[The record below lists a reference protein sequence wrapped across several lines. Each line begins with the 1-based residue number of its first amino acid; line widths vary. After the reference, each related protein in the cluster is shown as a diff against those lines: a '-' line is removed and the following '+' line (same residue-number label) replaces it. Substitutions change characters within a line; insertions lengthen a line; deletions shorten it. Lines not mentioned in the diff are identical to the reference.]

1 MKKSFPSALTLA
13 ALFLLGGDLWGQDA
27 SAQDLEAEL
36 RAMVAEPTP
45 ADRDRQVVRAF
56 LDRVDVSDVVK
67 ALGLD
72 RERLETGV
80 NTLEADAAIDLARQ
94 VRALGD
100 EADLVGGDTI
110 VISATTLIIIL
121 LIILILA

>member
-1 MKKSFPSALTLA
+1 
-13 ALFLLGGDLWGQDA
+13 
-27 SAQDLEAEL
+27 
-36 RAMVAEPTP
+36 MVAEPTP
-45 ADRDRQVVRAF
+45 ADRDRQLVREF
-56 LDRVDVSDVVK
+56 LDRVDVNDVVS

-80 NTLEADAAIDLARQ
+80 NTLEADAAADLVRQ

-110 VISATTLIIIL
+110 VISATTVIIIL

>member
-1 MKKSFPSALTLA
+1 MKKSFPSALALA
-13 ALFLLGGDLWGQDA
+13 ALFLLGGDLRGQDA

-36 RAMVAEPTP
+36 RAMVAEPTQ
-45 ADRDRQVVRAF
+45 ADRDRQVVREF
-56 LDRVDVSDVVK
+56 LDRVDVSDVVTT
-67 ALGLD
+67 LGLD

-110 VISATTLIIIL
+110 VISATTVIIIL

>member
-1 MKKSFPSALTLA
+1 MKKSLSSALA
-13 ALFLLGGDLWGQDA
+13 ISALFFLGGELRGQDA
-27 SAQDLEAEL
+27 SAQGLEAEL

-45 ADRDRQVVRAF
+45 ADRDRQVVREF
-56 LDRVDVSDVVK
+56 LDRVEVSDVAT

-80 NTLEADAAIDLARQ
+80 GTLEADAAADLGRQ
-94 VRALGD
+94 VRALED

-110 VISATTLIIIL
+110 VISATTVIIIL

>member
-1 MKKSFPSALTLA
+1 MKKSFPSTLALA
-13 ALFLLGGDLWGQDA
+13 ALFLLGGDLWAQDA
-27 SAQDLEAEL
+27 PAQDLEAEL

-45 ADRDRQVVRAF
+45 ADRDRHVVREF
-56 LDRVDVSDVVK
+56 LDRVDVSDVVT

-80 NTLEADAAIDLARQ
+80 NTLEADAAADLVRQ

-110 VISATTLIIIL
+110 VISATTVIIIL

>member
-1 MKKSFPSALTLA
+1 MKKSFPSALALA

-27 SAQDLEAEL
+27 SAHDLEAEL
-36 RAMVAEPTP
+36 RAMVAAPTP
-45 ADRDRQVVRAF
+45 ADGDRQVVREF
-56 LDRVDVSDVVK
+56 LDRVDVSDVVTT
-67 ALGLD
+67 LGLD

-80 NTLEADAAIDLARQ
+80 NTLEADAAADLARQ

-110 VISATTLIIIL
+110 VISATTVIIIL
-121 LIILILA
+121 LIILIVA

>member
-1 MKKSFPSALTLA
+1 MMKSFCYTLAMA
-13 ALFLLGGDLWGQDA
+13 ALFLLGGELRAQEA

-36 RAMVAEPTP
+36 RAMVAEPAP
-45 ADRDRQVVRAF
+45 ADRDRQVVREF
-56 LDRVDVSDVVK
+56 LDRVEVSDVVT

-72 RERLETGV
+72 REGLETGV
-80 NTLEADAAIDLARQ
+80 STLEADAAADLARQ

>member
-1 MKKSFPSALTLA
+1 MKKSFPSALALA

-27 SAQDLEAEL
+27 PAQDLEAEL

-45 ADRDRQVVRAF
+45 ADRDRQLVREF
-56 LDRVDVSDVVK
+56 LDRVDVNDVVS

-80 NTLEADAAIDLARQ
+80 NTLEADAAADLVRQ

-110 VISATTLIIIL
+110 VISATTVIIIL